1 MKEEG
6 NLSRIHRLT
15 RRRRRRRRGLGRK
28 YEVTGVD
35 GWREGWRESERGR
48 DRLEIDRAVK
58 LLAILKF
65 LE

>member
-6 NLSRIHRLT
+6 NLSRIHRLSRR

-35 GWREGWRESERGR
+35 GWRDGGKVREG
-48 DRLEIDRAVK
+48 EIDSR
-58 LLAILKF
+58 
-65 LE
+65 